1 MLITQSEQNN
11 KEFLKEICKE
21 DEVIAMALG
30 TLASLSVDE
39 ATRLAYMRRKDEM
52 TNYYATLQLSE
63 EYRRRAEASDRRAEE
78 SDRRAEE
85 ERRRAEESA
94 RRAEEERRCA
104 EEERRRAEASDRR
117 AETSDRRA
125 EASDRRAEEERRRAV
140 RSLRVRNWTVAEIAE
155 ALGHPEEEI
164 KKFL

>member
-1 MLITQSEQNN
+1 
-11 KEFLKEICKE
+11 
-21 DEVIAMALG
+21 MALG

-78 SDRRAEE
+78 
-85 ERRRAEESA
+85 
-94 RRAEEERRCA
+94 
-104 EEERRRAEASDRR
+104 
-117 AETSDRRA
+117 
-125 EASDRRAEEERRRAV
+125 ERRRAV